1 MALCPTLWLYNFKL
15 REGSF
20 RLKLYWA
27 GETEIVSVIELLHV
41 IGIMQSNLAAG
52 FSHTTHW
59 PFVSCTALHRGGV
72 PVIMLY
78 YVSAIHT
85 STHYHM
91 THIDVTVNKRTAGQ
105 DQSKY
110 K

>member
-1 MALCPTLWLYNFKL
+1 MPSLI
-15 REGSF
+15 EF
-20 RLKLYWA
+20 RA
-27 GETEIVSVIELLHV
+27 PRSIAPVF
-41 IGIMQSNLAAG
+41 LA
-52 FSHTTHW
+52 
-59 PFVSCTALHRGGV
+59 
-72 PVIMLY
+72 IMLY